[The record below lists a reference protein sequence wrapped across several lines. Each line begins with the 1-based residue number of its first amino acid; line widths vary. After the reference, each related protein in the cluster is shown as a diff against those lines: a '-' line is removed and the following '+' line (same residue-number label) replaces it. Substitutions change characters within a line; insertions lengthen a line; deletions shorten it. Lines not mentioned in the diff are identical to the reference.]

1 MGLSIFGKL
10 IFTGD
15 IILEAGT
22 FWLCGHSGKDQSS
35 RTRIMLF
42 GYLNGG
48 GGATTGFDLE
58 NRGPGL

>member
-48 GGATTGFDLE
+48 GGE
-58 NRGPGL
+58 GLLLALSREK